1 MDTLFLVLLH
11 HPPYVYENF
20 LIINILIVF
29 PNFQIDRYHVR
40 ANTIGQV
47 LKYEIVEESA
57 TVCLCESGHMQASW
71 DEIFQAEV

>member
-1 MDTLFLVLLH
+1 M
-11 HPPYVYENF
+11 
-20 LIINILIVF
+20 IIIIF
-29 PNFQIDRYHVR
+29 ISIPNFQIDRYRVR